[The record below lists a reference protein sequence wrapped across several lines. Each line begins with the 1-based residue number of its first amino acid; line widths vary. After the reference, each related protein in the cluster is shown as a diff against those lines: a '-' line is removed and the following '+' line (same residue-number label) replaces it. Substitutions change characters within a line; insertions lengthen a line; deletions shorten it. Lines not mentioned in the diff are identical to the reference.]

1 MKRLAFLL
9 PILLL
14 ITAGCKAQ
22 QPVTSYS
29 VSLSWT
35 APAAS
40 GAWTGCPTT
49 GTECSYDLSAAT
61 IASGANCPA
70 NTGTAYTLVLTTPA
84 NNATTATDSTPA
96 PGTIKCYVVQT
107 VLGTATS
114 QPSAPSAAFTIPAVP
129 LAPGVPTPSLKSAE
143 LVKPALPMPDPT
155 LFYTANHP
163 IPFSP
168 SQPTATLIARR

>member
-1 MKRLAFLL
+1 MKRLFFLL
-9 PILLL
+9 PVLLL
-14 ITAGCKAQ
+14 ISAGCKAQ

-35 APAAS
+35 APPAS

-61 IASGANCPA
+61 IASGTNCPA

-96 PGTIKCYVVQT
+96 PGTIKCYIVQT

-129 LAPGVPTPSLKSAE
+129 LAPSVPTPSLKSAE
-143 LVKPALPMPDPT
+143 LVKPDLPMPNPT
-155 LFYTANHP
+155 LAYVTGTQ
-163 IPFSP
+163 IPSAP
-168 SQPTATLIARR
+168 SQPSATLVARR